1 MEITETREIST
12 YAYKN
17 DPGATSE
24 DRFGPALREMGGPAG
39 GAETEGSGGGQAAI
53 REMLTWTLPQG
64 WTEAPA
70 DGSGMRLIDARFGP
84 NQEGECYVSIM
95 PGAAGGLEANLNRW
109 RTQMGQP
116 PYSAEEIEALPKRK
130 IFNRDGIYAAFDGE
144 YKNVGADKALPD
156 YRLEGVIHSAPQA
169 TIFVK
174 MVGPKNL
181 VLENAQAFE
190 AFCQSIAP
198 KQ

>member
-1 MEITETREIST
+1 MEITETREISS

-17 DPGATSE
+17 DAGASSE
-24 DRFGPALREMGGPAG
+24 QRFGPALQQLEPPGGT
-39 GAETEGSGGGQAAI
+39 AEGQGGGGQTAI
-53 REMLTWTLPQG
+53 REMLTWTTPQG
-64 WTEAPA
+64 WTEASP
-70 DGSGMRLIDARFGP
+70 DGTGMRLIDMRFGP

-95 PGAAGGLEANLNRW
+95 PGGAGGLEANLNRW

-116 PYSAEEIEALPKRK
+116 PYSAQEIEALPKRK
-130 IFNRDGIYAAFDGE
+130 IFNREGVYAAFDGD
-144 YKNVGADKALPD
+144 YKNVGAETALPG

-174 MVGPKNL
+174 MVGPKSL
-181 VLENAQAFE
+181 VLENAKAFE
-190 AFCQSIAP
+190 EFCQSIAP